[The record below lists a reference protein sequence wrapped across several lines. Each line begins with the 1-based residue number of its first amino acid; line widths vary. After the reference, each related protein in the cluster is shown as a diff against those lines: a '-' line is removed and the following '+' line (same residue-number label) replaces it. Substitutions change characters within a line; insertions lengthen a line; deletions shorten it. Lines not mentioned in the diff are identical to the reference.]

1 MPYVH
6 IDWVAGQSPEKRD
19 DVAKRVSTAVSEV
32 TGLGLGDIW
41 VVFKEIDAERNRQHR
56 RGLCRARGSRRDAG
70 VRQYRH

>member
-32 TGLGLGDIW
+32 TGIALADIW
-41 VVFKEIDAERNRQHR
+41 VVFKDIDA
-56 RGLCRARGSRRDAG
+56 DAWYVG
-70 VRQYRH
+70 DRSVREIRSGKK